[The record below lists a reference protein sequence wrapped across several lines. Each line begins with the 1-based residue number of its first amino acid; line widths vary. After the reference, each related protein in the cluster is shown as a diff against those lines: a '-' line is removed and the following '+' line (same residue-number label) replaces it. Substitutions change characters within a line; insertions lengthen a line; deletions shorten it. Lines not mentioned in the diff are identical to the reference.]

1 MTEQFSY
8 STGIYNKIC
17 NGENRADKIQRALL
31 RANSKHQCKNSFIA
45 MPQWEINRLNHESHQ
60 GCPRVLFR
68 GNFTLEKSTER
79 ES

>member
-31 RANSKHQCKNSFIA
+31 KANSKHVYFFF
-45 MPQWEINRLNHESHQ
+45 
-60 GCPRVLFR
+60 VLY
-68 GNFTLEKSTER
+68 L
-79 ES
+79 